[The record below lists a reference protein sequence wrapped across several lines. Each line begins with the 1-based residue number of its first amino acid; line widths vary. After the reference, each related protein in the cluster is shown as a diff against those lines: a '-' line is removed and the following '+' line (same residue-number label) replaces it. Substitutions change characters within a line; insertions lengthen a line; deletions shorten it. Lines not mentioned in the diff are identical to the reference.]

1 MTVSVLTKNNAR
13 STLLAGITD
22 VATSLSVQSG
32 HGTRF
37 SAPTGVEIAK
47 LTLYDNAG
55 NIEICHGTTRS
66 GDGWSVIVRGQEG
79 TTARAW
85 NAGDGISENATA
97 GFLTGL
103 SQLDRNETVTGT
115 RKYNAAVVQQ
125 GSVNYA
131 STSGTDTY
139 TVTLGLTAFVAGA
152 EFRIKFVNSNATS
165 APTINPDSLGAKNLK
180 DSSGGALVPGQLLA
194 NSEHTVRYN
203 GTDMIVLTA
212 AGRVTTE
219 PVRQTVLTGAVDSNG
234 QANFLSAGTGLA
246 VSRAATTTPVVVT
259 VAAGEDEIGPIN
271 YRKRFAADQAS
282 YWASLAPNNL
292 SYLFDDLNTGTG
304 VWTAYSTIIPRQSGA
319 FFDATKQALLP
330 FSGSDASTTITDTY
344 GNAWTASGNAQI
356 DTAVTIDGQNTVLL
370 DGTGDYVGNTTITTL
385 GDGGCTL
392 ETKGRINTLPGVGT
406 AMTLISFT
414 NATGYGAIL
423 ELMNT
428 GGTYNLRLYLSSDG
442 TTHNIANALLGSSST
457 YATGTDYHFAVV
469 CDPVA
474 GNYYTY
480 RNGAVDET
488 VASTAKICA
497 LTIARLGSTYA
508 GGSYLNGALAGFR
521 FSPCCRYP
529 AGTTFT
535 APTLPFTADAEWFDR
550 STFTYKYGSPTSW
563 ATKQRVCVGQT
574 TTNGTVPTE
583 TITYALKCEYEGV
596 PAQLAAAG
604 TVMVGNHNIGT
615 DEIDG
620 FFYLRC
626 KTAEYGYLPGDV
638 VRNFS
643 GATYYGTEGGL
654 FLGRKTIS
662 TGSLTNYFTTDKATV
677 ALVNLTVANWD
688 YFFVAKRRW

>member
-1 MTVSVLTKNNAR
+1 
-13 STLLAGITD
+13 
-22 VATSLSVQSG
+22 
-32 HGTRF
+32 
-37 SAPTGVEIAK
+37 
-47 LTLYDNAG
+47 
-55 NIEICHGTTRS
+55 
-66 GDGWSVIVRGQEG
+66 
-79 TTARAW
+79 
-85 NAGDGISENATA
+85 
-97 GFLTGL
+97 
-103 SQLDRNETVTGT
+103 
-115 RKYNAAVVQQ
+115 
-125 GSVNYA
+125 
-131 STSGTDTY
+131 
-139 TVTLGLTAFVAGA
+139 
-152 EFRIKFVNSNATS
+152 
-165 APTINPDSLGAKNLK
+165 
-180 DSSGGALVPGQLLA
+180 
-194 NSEHTVRYN
+194 
-203 GTDMIVLTA
+203 
-212 AGRVTTE
+212 
-219 PVRQTVLTGAVDSNG
+219 
-234 QANFLSAGTGLA
+234 
-246 VSRAATTTPVVVT
+246 
-259 VAAGEDEIGPIN
+259 
-271 YRKRFAADQAS
+271 
-282 YWASLAPNNL
+282 
-292 SYLFDDLNTGTG
+292 
-304 VWTAYSTIIPRQSGA
+304 
-319 FFDATKQALLP
+319 
-330 FSGSDASTTITDTY
+330 
-344 GNAWTASGNAQI
+344 
-356 DTAVTIDGQNTVLL
+356 
-370 DGTGDYVGNTTITTL
+370 
-385 GDGGCTL
+385 
-392 ETKGRINTLPGVGT
+392 
-406 AMTLISFT
+406 
-414 NATGYGAIL
+414 
-423 ELMNT
+423 MNT
-428 GGTYNLRLYLSSDG
+428 GGVYNLRLYLSSNG
-442 TTHNIANALLGSSST
+442 TTHNIADALLGSSST
-457 YATGTDYHFAVV
+457 YATGTDYHFALVF
-469 CDPVA
+469 DPVA

-583 TITYALKCEYEGV
+583 TITYALKCEYDGV

-662 TGSLTNYFTTDKATV
+662 TGSLTNYFTTDKSTV